1 MLRTDSPRARVQ
13 SRSSSGH
20 QLRRLTILLALAV
33 SATSL
38 YASVPHALG
47 LQRLYRYVPPFDG
60 RDLSLLDHLGGE
72 HRSIA
77 EALAAGRGFADPFHD
92 RTGPTAW
99 MGPVLPTLQA
109 FLLVL
114 GGIRLTVVTI
124 ALLQNFTLVFTG
136 WLVLRAAARCR
147 WPRAPLVAWF
157 LYFATTWS
165 YFGSCYQFTHDA
177 WLILLLVGVLVYVA
191 DRLWARSIAW
201 PTAVGWGMLGGVA
214 ALASPALGL
223 AWFALSGLLGR
234 SSRQLRPVLVSV
246 LVAAAVA
253 TPWIARNA
261 LVFGRFIPV
270 KSNLPFEV
278 YQSNVLEPSGVLQD
292 ETGYT
297 HPFRVAGTE
306 RARYAKLGEMA
317 YLDEYRTKAVE
328 ELRRNPVGYL
338 MRVKNRLLAAT
349 LVYDSG
355 RVNEPNRRALVR
367 SLLHPLPI
375 LGFAAMV
382 LSGLW
387 LRDPLARIAVVVF
400 LTYLTPYV
408 LVAYYRRYAIPLIG
422 LQVMFEI
429 WGLDAIR
436 AIVIRQRGRNVASTQ
451 LCLQRDSS

>member
-1 MLRTDSPRARVQ
+1 MLLTDAPARVRPRPSTGQ
-13 SRSSSGH
+13 H
-20 QLRRLTILLALAV
+20 LRRLTILLAVAV
-33 SATSL
+33 FATSL
-38 YASVPHALG
+38 YANGPHALG
-47 LQRLYRYVPPFDG
+47 LARLYKYVPPFDG

-72 HRSIA
+72 HLSIA

-109 FLLVL
+109 VLIAL
-114 GGIRLTVVTI
+114 GGINLAVVTVTF
-124 ALLQNFTLVFTG
+124 LQNLTLIFTG
-136 WLVLRAAARCR
+136 WLVLRAAARCQ
-147 WPRAPLVAWF
+147 WPRAPVVAWA

-165 YFGSCYQFTHDA
+165 YFSGCYQFTHDA
-177 WLILLLVGVLVYVA
+177 WLIMLLLGVLVYVA
-191 DRLWARSIAW
+191 EELCARSIGW
-201 PTAVGWGMLGGVA
+201 PAAFGWGLLGGVV
-214 ALASPALGL
+214 ALASPGLGL
-223 AWFALSGLLGR
+223 AWFALSGLLGF
-234 SSRQLRPVLVSV
+234 SSRQVRPVLVSV
-246 LVAAAVA
+246 SVAAAVV
-253 TPWIARNA
+253 TPWIVRNA

-278 YQSNVLEPSGVLQD
+278 YQSNVLEPSGVLHD
-292 ETGYT
+292 ETGLT

-317 YLDEYRTKAVE
+317 YLDEYRTKTLE
-328 ELRRNPVGYL
+328 QLRRNPAGYL

-349 LVYDSG
+349 LVYYSG
-355 RVNEPNRRALVR
+355 TVGEGNRRALVR
-367 SLLHPLPI
+367 SLLHPLPF
-375 LGFAAMV
+375 LGLAAMV